1 MELLHFHPSIYRLFD
16 SLVVECWLRAREVPG
31 SILSQEP
38 RHTRRYKNGTRY
50 VQVVPVL
57 LAVRWDTFYRFI
69 AHAIRC
75 LHCLKDCFYKLLI
88 IFMSISIT
96 ILYAIV
102 SEFDC
107 TLLYIVYCFDVV
119 VVVVVQ
125 RTKRKTGFLAK
136 YVILLK

>member
-1 MELLHFHPSIYRLFD
+1 ML
-16 SLVVECWLRAREVPG
+16 VPG
-31 SILSQEP
+31 LGVLQGP
-38 RHTRRYKNGTRY
+38 DQA

-69 AHAIRC
+69 AHAVRC
-75 LHCLKDCFYKLLI
+75 LHYLKDCLYKLLF
-88 IFMSISIT
+88 IFPSSSFIV
-96 ILYAIV
+96 LYDIV

-107 TLLYIVYCFDVV
+107 TLLCIAYCFDVVV

-136 YVILLK
+136 YVILLKEKLLLLLYF